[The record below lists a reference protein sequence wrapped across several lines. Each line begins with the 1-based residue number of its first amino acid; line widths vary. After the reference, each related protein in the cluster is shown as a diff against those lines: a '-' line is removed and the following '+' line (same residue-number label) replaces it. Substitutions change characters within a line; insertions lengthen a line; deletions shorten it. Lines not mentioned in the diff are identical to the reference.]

1 MQPPLVSLW
10 FQGVRPLFEALETDL
25 NAVTNLIFLAQAN
38 FGGGNAPSAPGGA
51 ATGAAAEAVAGG
63 ADAAAQGAPGGGFEQ
78 LFFIGVMIVVFYF
91 LLIRPQKKRADK
103 HKTMV
108 TQLSAGDHVI
118 TNSGIFGKISAIDDT
133 SVTLEVAKGTR
144 IRVLKSFVGGIA
156 NPTTEEDLA
165 QQTQH

>member
-1 MQPPLVSLW
+1 M
-10 FQGVRPLFEALETDL
+10 
-25 NAVTNLIFLAQAN
+25 NLIFLAQAN
-38 FGGGNAPSAPGGA
+38 FGGGNASGASGAAPAGAGGA
-51 ATGAAAEAVAGG
+51 ATEAVAGG
-63 ADAAAQGAPGGGFEQ
+63 AGAAAQGAPGGGFEQ

-103 HKTMV
+103 HKEMV
-108 TQLSAGDHVI
+108 KQLSAGDQVI

-156 NPTTEEDLA
+156 NPTTEQDLA
-165 QQTQH
+165 QQSHH

>member
-1 MQPPLVSLW
+1 M
-10 FQGVRPLFEALETDL
+10 
-25 NAVTNLIFLAQAN
+25 NLIFLAQAN
-38 FGGGNAPSAPGGA
+38 FGGGNAPSAPGAAPAGASSA
-51 ATGAAAEAVAGG
+51 ATEAVAGG
-63 ADAAAQGAPGGGFEQ
+63 AGAAAQGAPPGGGFEQ

-103 HKTMV
+103 HKEMV
-108 TQLSAGDHVI
+108 KQLSAGDQVI

-156 NPTTEEDLA
+156 NPTTEQDLA
-165 QQTQH
+165 QQSQH

>member
-1 MQPPLVSLW
+1 MMNV
-10 FQGVRPLFEALETDL
+10 
-25 NAVTNLIFLAQAN
+25 IFLAQAN
-38 FGGGNAPSAPGGA
+38 FGGGNAPSASGAAPAGAGGA
-51 ATGAAAEAVAGG
+51 ATEAVAGG
-63 ADAAAQGAPGGGFEQ
+63 AGAAAQGAGGGGFEQ

-103 HKTMV
+103 HKEMV
-108 TQLSAGDHVI
+108 TQLSAGDQVI

-144 IRVLKSFVGGIA
+144 IRVLKSYVGGIA
-156 NPTTEEDLA
+156 NPTTEQDLA